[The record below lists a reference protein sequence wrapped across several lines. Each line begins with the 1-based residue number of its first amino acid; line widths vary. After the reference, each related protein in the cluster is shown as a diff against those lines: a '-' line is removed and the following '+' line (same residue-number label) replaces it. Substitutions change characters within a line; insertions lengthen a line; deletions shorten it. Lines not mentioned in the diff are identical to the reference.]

1 MQQGLKTF
9 TSSLSNNFVVIN
21 SVPIKQT
28 SSPYIA
34 DAIFKNP
41 IMIIFFLPRRKNK
54 PKSNALPV
62 VRTPSKTLERP
73 LGDNFHLF
81 EDEDY
86 GDQVKEEKDD
96 DVDDDPS
103 TKKDKPRL
111 HVGLFV
117 HSL

>member
-1 MQQGLKTF
+1 MMI
-9 TSSLSNNFVVIN
+9 FV
-21 SVPIKQT
+21 
-28 SSPYIA
+28 
-34 DAIFKNP
+34 F
-41 IMIIFFLPRRKNK
+41 PRRKNK

-73 LGDNFHLF
+73 LGDDFHLF
-81 EDEDY
+81 EDEDD
-86 GDQVKEEKDD
+86 GDQVEEEKVGEEGDD
-96 DVDDDPS
+96 LS

>member
-1 MQQGLKTF
+1 MAFSKTH
-9 TSSLSNNFVVIN
+9 LM
-21 SVPIKQT
+21 
-28 SSPYIA
+28 
-34 DAIFKNP
+34 IFL
-41 IMIIFFLPRRKNK
+41 LPRRKNK

-81 EDEDY
+81 EDEDD

-96 DVDDDPS
+96 DVDDDLS
-103 TKKDKPRL
+103 TRKDKPRL
-111 HVGLFV
+111 HVGPFV

>member
-1 MQQGLKTF
+1 M
-9 TSSLSNNFVVIN
+9 VI
-21 SVPIKQT
+21 
-28 SSPYIA
+28 
-34 DAIFKNP
+34 FL
-41 IMIIFFLPRRKNK
+41 LPRRKNK

-73 LGDNFHLF
+73 LGDNFHPF
-81 EDEDY
+81 EDEDD

-96 DVDDDPS
+96 DVDDDLS